1 MTAVSLHYTVDG
13 PSDGPV
19 LLLGSSLG
27 TTGALWEP
35 QLVALSRA
43 LRVVRYDHRGHGRSP
58 VPAGPYRIDELAG
71 DVLAIVDSLGVDR
84 FRIGGISLGGMV
96 AMWLGSHVPDRVE
109 RMVLVCTSAKI
120 GPPEMWQERAKRV
133 QAEGMGS
140 IADSLLDRWVPAEFA
155 ARRPDI
161 VESLRAML
169 LSTPVEGYAGC
180 CAAIETM
187 DLEPNLARVSA
198 PTLVI
203 SGLEDESTPPAH
215 AQGIAARIA
224 DSRLTLVA
232 GAAHLA
238 NVSHPELIGQL
249 MFDYLTE
256 DAP

>member
-35 QLVALSRA
+35 QLAALTKE

-58 VPAGPYRIDELAG
+58 VPPGPYRLDELAS

-120 GPPEMWQERAKRV
+120 GPPEMWQERARTV
-133 QAEGMGS
+133 RAEGMGS
-140 IADSLLDRWVPAEFA
+140 IADTLLGRWVPAEFA
-155 ARRPDI
+155 
-161 VESLRAML
+161 
-169 LSTPVEGYAGC
+169 
-180 CAAIETM
+180 
-187 DLEPNLARVSA
+187 
-198 PTLVI
+198 
-203 SGLEDESTPPAH
+203 TPPARHRREPAGDAAEH
-215 AQGIAARIA
+215 AGRGLRRLLRRDRDDGPRAQPGSGERPDLGDRGARRRVHA
-224 DSRLTLVA
+224 A
-232 GAAHLA
+232 GARAGA
-238 NVSHPELIGQL
+238 SQRASPVPG
-249 MFDYLTE
+249 
-256 DAP
+256 